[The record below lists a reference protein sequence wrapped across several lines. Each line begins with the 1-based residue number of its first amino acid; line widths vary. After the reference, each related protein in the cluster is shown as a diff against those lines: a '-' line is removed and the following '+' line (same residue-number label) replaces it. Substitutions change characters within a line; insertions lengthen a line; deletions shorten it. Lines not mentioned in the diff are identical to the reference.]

1 MLPDR
6 LAPPRIRRPR
16 ELRLWRTVAA
26 SLFGFALLA
35 ASPDSHGQQPENL
48 DQAKTYFQAGAQAY
62 AVGQY
67 TVAVQAFE
75 QAWALAPRPAILF
88 SMAQALRRQYFV
100 DRKQENLERSI
111 NLFRQYVEMVPEG
124 GRKVDAVQALSEL
137 EPMAAHLAPGQQ
149 TERLAARPHTRV
161 MITST
166 TPGAKITFDGGDTH
180 DSPFIGEALPGQH
193 RVSVA
198 APGFFDEERVVVA
211 VEGELV
217 ALDVPMRERPAAL
230 RLIAAEGTILSIDGR
245 YQGTAPFETELELP
259 AGKHLITLSRPGF
272 VGVSRE
278 VTLPRGVTTWA
289 RSALP
294 RSPRRSASL
303 LMMGASASSLVAGG
317 VFAYLA
323 RGRDQAAKSFLDRR
337 GSEPMDQDE
346 LDQYQT
352 ARTDRDSFR
361 KAAYAAVGL
370 SAVLGVAGGMLY
382 LLDTPVV
389 PAGAPARGMG
399 QGTTRVGFTPGG
411 LTVTGSF

>member
-1 MLPDR
+1 MHAGPPQ
-6 LAPPRIRRPR
+6 PPRVARSRAR
-16 ELRLWRTVAA
+16 GLWRILGA
-26 SLFGFALLA
+26 SLVGLSLLA
-35 ASPDSHGQQPENL
+35 GASDAGGAPAEDL
-48 DQAKTYFQAGAQAY
+48 DRAKTYFQAGAQAY

-67 TVAVQAFE
+67 QVAVQAFE
-75 QAWALAPRPAILF
+75 QAWTLAPRPAIIF

-100 DRKQENLERSI
+100 DRKQENLDRAI
-111 NLFRQYVEMVPEG
+111 NLFRQYVETVPDG
-124 GRKVDAVQALSEL
+124 GRRVDAIQALSEL
-137 EPMAAHLAPGQQ
+137 EPMVAHLSPGRQQ
-149 TERLAARPHTRV
+149 ERLVARPHTRV

-166 TPGAKITFDGGDTH
+166 TPGAKISFDGAAVH
-180 DSPFIGEALPGQH
+180 DSPFISEVPPGKH
-193 RVSVA
+193 RVSIA
-198 APGFFDEERVVVA
+198 APGHFEEEREVVA

-217 ALDVPMRERPAAL
+217 AIDVVLRERPAAL

-259 AGKHLITLSRPGF
+259 AGKHIITLSRPGF

-278 VTLPRGVTTWA
+278 VTLQRGITTWA

-303 LMMGASASSLVAGG
+303 LMFGASASSLVAGG

-323 RGRDQAAKSFLDRR
+323 RGRDQAAQSFLDRR
-337 GSEPMDQDE
+337 GTEPMDRDE
-346 LDQYQT
+346 LDQYHS

-361 KAAYAAVGL
+361 KAAYAAVGV

-389 PAGAPARGMG
+389 PSGAPASGMG
-399 QGTTRVGFTPGG
+399 KGTTRVGVAPGG
-411 LTVTGSF
+411 LMVSGSF

>member
-1 MLPDR
+1 MLSGQLTP
-6 LAPPRIRRPR
+6 APARRFR
-16 ELRLWRTVAA
+16 AKRLWRILSA
-26 SLFGFALLA
+26 ALLGLSLL
-35 ASPDSHGQQPENL
+35 ASSSDVRAQQEKL
-48 DQAKTYFQAGAQAY
+48 DQAKTFFQAGAQAY

-67 TVAVQAFE
+67 QVAVQAFE
-75 QAWALAPRPAILF
+75 QAWALAPRPAIIF

-100 DRKQENLERSI
+100 DRKQENLDRAI
-111 NLFRQYVEMVPEG
+111 NLFRQYIEMVPDG
-124 GRKVDAVQALSEL
+124 GRRVDAVQALSEL
-137 EPMAAHLAPGQQ
+137 EPMAAHLAPGRQP
-149 TERLAARPHTRV
+149 ERLAAKAHTRV

-166 TPGAKITFDGGDTH
+166 TPGAKITFDGAGSH
-180 DSPFIGEALPGQH
+180 ESPFIGEVPPGRH
-193 RVSVA
+193 RVSVS
-198 APGFFDEERVVVA
+198 APGFFDEDRVVVA

-217 ALDVPMRERPAAL
+217 AVDVPLRDRPAAL

-259 AGKHLITLSRPGF
+259 AGKHLVTLSRPGF

-278 VTLPRGVTTWA
+278 VTLQRGVTTWA

-323 RGRDQAAKSFLDRR
+323 RGRDQDAQAFLERR

-346 LDQYQT
+346 LDQYRS

-361 KAAYAAVGL
+361 KAAYGAVGI
-370 SAVLGVAGGMLY
+370 SAVLGIAGGMLY

-389 PAGAPARGMG
+389 PSGAPARGMG
-399 QGTTRVGFTPGG
+399 QGTTRVGIAPGG
-411 LTVTGSF
+411 LMVTGNF